1 MLELYAINVEEYSLI
16 KMNKKTKIVA
26 AAFTSFVVV
35 VVILIAIFANQAVTP
50 KSTPLL
56 YRIVDTSFRV
66 DPGSYKAYNFT
77 MPSDTSNTG
86 VSGIFNVTT
95 PNSIGFRVF
104 IWDNAAF
111 TNWQAHG
118 ASLHL
123 GFGVISFY
131 DSGWSTNGT
140 ISNSSYPDGTYWL
153 IYTNNSTEPVYVNSE
168 ASFYYIPK

>member
-1 MLELYAINVEEYSLI
+1 
-16 KMNKKTKIVA
+16 MNKKTKAVVA
-26 AAFTSFVVV
+26 TITSLVVV
-35 VVILIAIFANQAVTP
+35 VVILTAIFANQSVTP

-56 YRIVDTSFRV
+56 YRIVDASFTI
-66 DPGSYKAYNFT
+66 DPGSYKVYNFT
-77 MPSDTSNTG
+77 MPSDTTYSG
-86 VSGIFNVTT
+86 VSGTFNVTT
-95 PNSIGFRVF
+95 PNSSDFRVF

-140 ISNSSYPDGTYWL
+140 ISSSSYLGGTYWL
-153 IYTNNSTEPVYVNSE
+153 IYTNNSTKVVNVTTE

>member
-1 MLELYAINVEEYSLI
+1 
-16 KMNKKTKIVA
+16 MNKKTKAVA
-26 AAFTSFVVV
+26 ATITSLVVV
-35 VVILIAIFANQAVTP
+35 VAIITAIFANQSVTP

-56 YRIVDTSFRV
+56 YRIVDASFTV

-77 MPSDTSNTG
+77 MPSDTTYSG
-86 VSGIFNVTT
+86 VSGTFNVTT
-95 PNSIGFRVF
+95 PNSSDFRVF

-111 TNWQAHG
+111 TNWQANG

-140 ISNSSYPDGTYWL
+140 INSSSYPGGTYWV
-153 IYTNNSTEPVYVNSE
+153 IYTNNSTKVVNVTTE
-168 ASFYYIPK
+168 VSFYYIPK